1 MVSKSIRHI
10 VLCLFAVTLI
20 TGFISTPLSDPRHET
35 SNYKDLMN
43 DNDSRLININL
54 DFNILQNDTTTVTTN
69 ETTTETRE
77 TTTTTTEKFTSWKSF
92 IGADLY
98 YPLAVIFSILG
109 IFSTI
114 WLIFFVET
122 SRERTIQER
131 IIGTVIRLIIMAIC
145 VGFAIHFWVLF
156 EPM

>member
-20 TGFISTPLSDPRHET
+20 TGIISTPLSDIRHET
-35 SNYKDLMN
+35 SNYKGLIN
-43 DNDSRLININL
+43 DKDSSLINIAL
-54 DFNILQNDTTTVTTN
+54 DFIILQDDTTTVTTN
-69 ETTTETRE
+69 ETAPETSE
-77 TTTTTTEKFTSWKSF
+77 TTTTTTEKFTPWKSF
-92 IGADLY
+92 VGADLY

-114 WLIFFVET
+114 WLIFFLET